1 MTLVHAYRRTKVHTV
16 ELFGKKLK
24 FEPNA
29 EGHVVCSVEPGAAL
43 DRLLDIDEAYK
54 VYGAEKATVAASD
67 EDDGANKTSPYVLTQ
82 EGEGGAEVTVDLL
95 TLTKAELLK
104 FASDNDVVPM
114 PSEALKKQDIADA
127 IVAFFKVE

>member
-1 MTLVHAYRRTKVHTV
+1 MSLVHAYRRTAPIVV
-16 ELFGKKLK
+16 DLFGAKLK
-24 FEPNA
+24 FEPNTD
-29 EGHVVCSVEPGAAL
+29 GQVVCEVPEGRAL
-43 DRLLDIDEAYK
+43 DRLLEIDEAYK
-54 VYGAEKATVAASD
+54 LHGTPAALPAEEDEPKA
-67 EDDGANKTSPYVLTQ
+67 SPYVLTQ

-104 FASDNDVVPM
+104 FAADNEVAPM